1 MPAACDIQ
9 VVVHIFVA
17 MSGGVDSATAAAR
30 LLEDGHRV
38 TGVTM
43 RLWDGEGAPEEWR
56 QLREEDIAAAAGA
69 SRFLGIKH
77 EIADFR
83 GEFLDKIVRWFCDA
97 YLEGRTPNPCVL
109 CNELIKFGLLLDYAM
124 DRGADAI
131 ATGHYARVAQMDDCA
146 VLRRGIDESKDQSYF
161 LHRVSQERLRRV
173 FFPLGNMRKEQT
185 REMAGELGLEAASR
199 AESQEICFIP
209 GKGYRETVERFGS
222 RPPVRGEVVHG
233 GKVLFSHEGIHC
245 YTVGQRCGAACGGV
259 NKRLFVKSID
269 ARTGRIEAV
278 EKKDVYFDKMAV
290 AGIVWHALP
299 RPEAGAFEADVKIR
313 YRHEAAK
320 AMVALL
326 EGGRAAVTFKAGQM
340 AVTPGQAAVFYD
352 GDRVIGGGWIESAV

>member
-1 MPAACDIQ
+1 M
-9 VVVHIFVA
+9 HIYVA

-30 LLEDGHRV
+30 LLEEGHRV

-43 RLWDGEGAPEEWR
+43 RLWDGEGASDEWK
-56 QLREEDIAAAAGA
+56 QQREEEVAAAAGM

-83 GEFLDKIVRWFCDA
+83 GEFHEKIVRWFCDA

-109 CNELIKFGLLLDYAM
+109 CNELIKFGLLLDYAC

-131 ATGHYARVAQMDDCA
+131 ATGHYARIAQMDDLT
-146 VLRRGIDESKDQSYF
+146 VLRRGVDESKDQSYF
-161 LHRVSQERLRRV
+161 LHRVSQARLRRV

-185 REMAGELGLEAASR
+185 RELAKELGLEAASR

-222 RPPVRGEVVHG
+222 RPTVMGDVVHG
-233 GKVLFSHEGIHC
+233 GKVLYRHEGIHC

-259 NKRLFVKSID
+259 NKRLFVKSMD
-269 ARTGRIEAV
+269 AKTGRIEAV
-278 EKKDVYFDKMAV
+278 EKKDVFFDKMAV
-290 AGIVWHALP
+290 AGMVWHVVP
-299 RPEAGAFEADVKIR
+299 RPEGGVIEADVKIR
-313 YRHEAAK
+313 YRHAAAK
-320 AMVALL
+320 ATVAPE
-326 EGGRAAVTFKAGQM
+326 EGGRAVVTFEAAQM
-340 AVTPGQAAVFYD
+340 AITPGQAAVFYN